1 MKDYFRL
8 IDKYKYV
15 SFDIYDTLISRY
27 TVCPHDVFRIVE
39 DRYNSEYDRSIDDFL
54 HARIDAESTARSD
67 DPGREVT
74 LDGIYEKLKGFS
86 DHEKRE
92 LMKIE
97 SEIEKN
103 ICHVKYS
110 GAKLFEY
117 CKTSG
122 KHIIL
127 ISDMYLPRDVIEKS
141 LTNCGITGYDE
152 LFISSECGSTKSNGE
167 LFKHVCKSKQIKP
180 RELLHFGDNII
191 SDYLRAKQKGVKA
204 VRIKHKTPKRG
215 RNVYAD
221 LLSSFIDK
229 NRHFNNDYKRFGYC
243 VFGPMLYGFC
253 VWLKRN
259 IDCNAIRKI
268 FFLSRDGYIIKRVFD
283 LLFGVDN
290 SYLYVSRRSLRV
302 PMLEDASYKD
312 ACDLLPLGSK
322 ITYREVFEAWGLDE
336 IGHGEADSTAICLD
350 TLIDRNK
357 IYDNRSVENIF
368 IKNKEQIALISQK
381 EKENLIGYL
390 EQENVSGKLAV
401 VDIGWNGSMQNA
413 LTRILPS
420 ADIHGFYVGIADGA
434 KKLDTNV
441 KSKMGGYVFDCL
453 KGDSDIK
460 NPFVGMFEMLFLSQE
475 GSTFKYKFDSEKKR
489 YEPILY
495 DYECNA
501 NDAKNISEIQSGAIE
516 FCEQFN
522 GLISAL
528 GVVFPDEL
536 LYRRLIDVGLR
547 PSLKEA
553 KLIGDISFYDGRVYK
568 LASPRSFIYYLFHPK
583 KFKSDFIGS
592 RWKTAFLK
600 RLFKLPLGYD
610 KLYYLLKRVGNE

>member
-1 MKDYFRL
+1 MLFR
-8 IDKYKYV
+8 
-15 SFDIYDTLISRY
+15 S
-27 TVCPHDVFRIVE
+27 
-39 DRYNSEYDRSIDDFL
+39 
-54 HARIDAESTARSD
+54 
-67 DPGREVT
+67 
-74 LDGIYEKLKGFS
+74 
-86 DHEKRE
+86 
-92 LMKIE
+92 
-97 SEIEKN
+97 
-103 ICHVKYS
+103 
-110 GAKLFEY
+110 
-117 CKTSG
+117 
-122 KHIIL
+122 
-127 ISDMYLPRDVIEKS
+127 RDVIEKS

-167 LFKHVCKSKQIKP
+167 LFKHVCKSKQIKT

-268 FFLSRDGYIIKRVFD
+268 FFLSRDGY
-283 LLFGVDN
+283 
-290 SYLYVSRRSLRV
+290 
-302 PMLEDASYKD
+302 
-312 ACDLLPLGSK
+312 SK

-350 TLIDRNK
+350 TPIDRNK

-475 GSTFKYKFDSEKKR
+475 GSTFKYKFDSGKKR

-501 NDAKNISEIQSGAIE
+501 NDANNISEI
-516 FCEQFN
+516 
-522 GLISAL
+522 
-528 GVVFPDEL
+528 
-536 LYRRLIDVGLR
+536 
-547 PSLKEA
+547 
-553 KLIGDISFYDGRVYK
+553 GRAHV
-568 LASPRSFIYYLFHPK
+568 
-583 KFKSDFIGS
+583 
-592 RWKTAFLK
+592 
-600 RLFKLPLGYD
+600 
-610 KLYYLLKRVGNE
+610 